1 MYRVAVL
8 ISGRG
13 SNLEALLKAEL
24 PVEYVGVISNRPGA
38 GGLAIAS
45 AHGVPTQ
52 VIDHKSFGSREDFD
66 EALGDSLAALR
77 PDLIVQAGFMRIL
90 GARFVARFA
99 GRMINIHPSLLP
111 AFPGLDTH
119 GQALRAGVKLH
130 GCTVHLVTE
139 ALDAGPII
147 AQAAVPVRTDDN
159 EASLAARV
167 LVQEHRLLP
176 AVVRALA
183 TGQLRLVRGAVE
195 AAVADSGAQIVETAF
210 LASPSLH

>member
-13 SNLEALLKAEL
+13 SNLGALLNAKL
-24 PVEYVGVISNRPGA
+24 PVAFVGVISNRPGA
-38 GGLAIAS
+38 GGLDIAA

-52 VIDHKSFGSREDFD
+52 VIDHKSFSSREAFD
-66 EALGDSLAALR
+66 NALGDALESLN

-90 GARFVARFA
+90 GARFVQRFA

-147 AQAAVPVRTDDN
+147 TQAAVPVLPGDD
-159 EASLAARV
+159 EATLSARV
-167 LVQEHRLLP
+167 LTQEHRLLP

-183 TGQLRLVRGAVE
+183 TGQAKIISDTGGLGVIVPGSQTVE
-195 AAVADSGAQIVETAF
+195 SACIV
-210 LASPSLH
+210 SPALP

>member
-13 SNLEALLKAEL
+13 SNLEALLKAAL
-24 PVEYVGVISNRPGA
+24 PVEFVGVISNRPNA
-38 GGLAIAS
+38 GGLDIAA
-45 AHGVPTQ
+45 AHGVPIQ
-52 VIDHKSFGSREDFD
+52 VIDHKSFPSRDAFD
-66 EALGDSLAALR
+66 EALGNALHALS
-77 PDLIVQAGFMRIL
+77 PDLIIQAGFMRIL
-90 GARFVARFA
+90 GARFVQRFA

-147 AQAAVPVRTDDN
+147 AQAAVPVLSDDD
-159 EASLAARV
+159 ESTLAQRV
-167 LVQEHRLLP
+167 LAQEHRLLP

-183 TGQLRLVRGAVE
+183 TGQAKLTNDPTGVIVIASGVRTVDSACLV
-195 AAVADSGAQIVETAF
+195 SPAF
-210 LASPSLH
+210 Q

>member
-13 SNLEALLKAEL
+13 SNLEALLKAAL
-24 PVEYVGVISNRPGA
+24 PVAFVGVISNRPDA
-38 GGLAIAS
+38 GGLAIAA

-52 VIDHKSFGSREDFD
+52 VIDHKSFPSRDAFD
-66 EALGDSLAALR
+66 DALGDALHALS

-90 GARFVARFA
+90 GARFVERFA

-139 ALDAGPII
+139 TLDGGPII
-147 AQAAVPVRTDDN
+147 AQAAVPVLARDG
-159 EASLAARV
+159 EATLARRV
-167 LVQEHRLLP
+167 LAQEHRLLP
-176 AVVRALA
+176 AVVLALA
-183 TGQLRLVRGAVE
+183 SGQIRLTTDPAGVDVI
-195 AAVADSGAQIVETAF
+195 AADARNVDSACLVSPAF
-210 LASPSLH
+210 P